1 MFRTAVALAGEG
13 TDLCFEIGFDRLD
26 GGTGSEAA
34 DTWVVVADTL
44 ASPWEVSGASWL
56 KSMSARSIEFSL
68 QVKVHSRGV
77 HFRGTLL

>member
-1 MFRTAVALAGEG
+1 
-13 TDLCFEIGFDRLD
+13 LCFEIGFDRLD

-56 KSMSARSIEFSL
+56 KSMRLISVPDQL
-68 QVKVHSRGV
+68 QVKVHSSFSGV
-77 HFRGTLL
+77 QEEAEEADWELLEDAEGI